1 MRVAPI
7 GLYFTGKG
15 LTPEEIDIIG
25 AKTAALTHGHELG
38 YIPAA
43 MLAHIIWRITE
54 SGTTILDAVKDAMG
68 MMPVIFPEAKHMD
81 DLLALI
87 RKAVALSKEDR
98 NNLDA
103 IRQLGEGWV
112 AEETLAIG
120 VYCALK
126 YSDDFQKGIVAA
138 VNHDGDSDS
147 TGAVAGNILGA
158 FLGFDA
164 IPQKYLD
171 RLELKNVILE
181 IAEDLCFDCRISGHG
196 QGDALW
202 ESKYIH
208 MSYIGKGAAGFE
220 IADYTI

>member
-1 MRVAPI
+1 MQ
-7 GLYFTGKG
+7 
-15 LTPEEIDIIG
+15 
-25 AKTAALTHGHELG
+25 
-38 YIPAA
+38 A
-43 MLAHIIWRITE
+43 MLLQKMFLLSELFFVMPMR
-54 SGTTILDAVKDAMG
+54 
-68 MMPVIFPEAKHMD
+68 MMLVIFPEAKHMD

-98 NNLDA
+98 NDLDA

-202 ESKYIH
+202 ESKYIR